1 VLTVFLIT
9 INSSDWIVLIV
20 TEIRRKDIL
29 GLWRPSKIDKHCIST
44 GEIVVNRNK
53 NVEDGVENSDVV
65 CKLVRLGEHLDLI

>member
-20 TEIRRKDIL
+20 TEIRRKDVL
-29 GLWRPSKIDKHCIST
+29 GLWRPSKIDKQCIST

-53 NVEDGVENSDVV
+53 NVEDGVENSNVV
-65 CKLVRLGEHLDLI
+65 CKLVRLAEHLDLI